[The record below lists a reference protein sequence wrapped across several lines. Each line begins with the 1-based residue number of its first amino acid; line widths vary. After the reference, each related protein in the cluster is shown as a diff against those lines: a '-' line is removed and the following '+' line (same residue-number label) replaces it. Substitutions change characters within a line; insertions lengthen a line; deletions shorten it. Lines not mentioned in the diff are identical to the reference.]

1 MIRTIAVFFS
11 ESWMKMRDTKHVPY
25 SWASKQEDR
34 GESREIITVLYAK
47 SWISDLKCSL
57 ITQHETINHRLPKYG
72 CIIAS
77 FRTLDFE
84 PLASWRRRYRY
95 VRRTATKRRRK
106 NGRLVPLSPLIS
118 FCLIQSSFS
127 SYALS
132 VLIDGY
138 GKWFHRDEASR
149 SCTFCGFRR
158 GKRSDSGTV
167 TQIPAARDVSFSIR
181 SESPDYVELHF
192 AEYCL
197 FLRKLANNIR

>member
-57 ITQHETINHRLPKYG
+57 ITQHETINHRLPKCG
-72 CIIAS
+72 CTIAS

-95 VRRTATKRRRK
+95 VRGTATKRRRK
-106 NGRLVPLSPLIS
+106 NGRLASLFLSWSL
-118 FCLIQSSFS
+118 FALFS
-127 SYALS
+127 PPFPPTLYPFLSMVTGNGSIAMRLLAVALS
-132 VLIDGY
+132 AAFDAEKDLIPEPSPRY
-138 GKWFHRDEASR
+138 L
-149 SCTFCGFRR
+149 RR
-158 GKRSDSGTV
+158 EMS
-167 TQIPAARDVSFSIR
+167 
-181 SESPDYVELHF
+181 
-192 AEYCL
+192 L
-197 FLRKLANNIR
+197 FLSVANRQIMLNCTSRNIACFCEN